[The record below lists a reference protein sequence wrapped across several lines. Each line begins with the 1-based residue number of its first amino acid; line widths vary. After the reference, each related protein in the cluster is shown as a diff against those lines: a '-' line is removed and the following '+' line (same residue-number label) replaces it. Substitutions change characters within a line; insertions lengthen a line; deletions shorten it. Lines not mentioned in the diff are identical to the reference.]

1 MKTQLLMKSQKLRQK
16 AQLARWAKIRKL
28 KILPFETNLRFHIY
42 TPLAKAII
50 THHESIPFDLAKKL
64 MWMPKKVE
72 ESV

>member
-1 MKTQLLMKSQKLRQK
+1 MKTQPSMKSQKLRQK
-16 AQLARWAKIRKL
+16 ALARWAKIRKL

-50 THHESIPFDLAKKL
+50 TCHESIPFDLAKKL